1 MSKHHIHTRLRH
13 MLAAA
18 ALLLA
23 ATTAATAQ
31 EQSNPALYKAA
42 GITAAQTRAAKQG
55 DVKAMADIAFDF
67 QVAYRYSERPN
78 PELLVQ
84 AEYWY
89 RMAADKGGGKQMYE
103 LAMFYSDQNY
113 PYSKVQDCLMQASAK
128 GYASATHSIASGYRY
143 GLYGFSDKR
152 KSFEWYQKAQNQ
164 GFDCQLDIANCY
176 LEGDLGAPQDIDKG
190 LAIMARLAKGGDG
203 QAKNKVEEYGYGP
216 NDYDAL
222 IAGGYGKQSGNRT
235 TAGVSLPKE
244 QTFVFNSHF
253 DGTPVDMV
261 VATIDAEHHKV
272 EVKISGPFGKK
283 YSYIISSYEYD
294 SDQDYLY
301 LMTED
306 GKNFV
311 VLIPHYKDGDCAM
324 ALRGPQGDD
333 MLYGCTGKDKFR
345 ALVSGVITAIRQQA
359 R

>member
-1 MSKHHIHTRLRH
+1 MTMPITTRLRR

-18 ALLLA
+18 TLLLA
-23 ATTAATAQ
+23 ATAATAQ
-31 EQSNPALYKAA
+31 EQSNPALYKAV
-42 GITAAQTRAAKQG
+42 GITAAQTRAARQG
-55 DVKAMADIAFDF
+55 DLKAMADIAFDF
-67 QVAYRYSERPN
+67 QAAYRDSERPD

-89 RMAADKGGGKQMYE
+89 RMAANKGGGEQMYE

-113 PYSKVQDCLMQASAK
+113 PYSKVQDCLLKASAK
-128 GYASATHSIASGYRY
+128 GYARATRSIASGYRY
-143 GLYGFSDKR
+143 GHYGFSDKS

-164 GFDCQLDIANCY
+164 GLDCQLDIANCY
-176 LEGDLGAPQDIDKG
+176 LEGDLGAPQDLDKG

-222 IAGGYGKQSGNRT
+222 IAGGYGKQSGYRT
-235 TAGVSLPKE
+235 TAGANLPKE
-244 QTFVFNSHF
+244 QSFVFNDHL
-253 DGTPVDMV
+253 GGIPIDMV

-283 YSYIISSYEYD
+283 YSYVISSYEYD
-294 SDQDYLY
+294 GEQDYLY
-301 LMTED
+301 LMTEG
-306 GKNFV
+306 GKDFV
-311 VLIPHYKDGDCAM
+311 VLIPHYNGDDCAM

-333 MLYGCTGKDKFR
+333 MLHDCTGKDKFR
-345 ALVSGVITAIRQQA
+345 ALVSDIIAAIRQSA

>member
-1 MSKHHIHTRLRH
+1 MSKHHLHTRLRH

-18 ALLLA
+18 AMLLA

-31 EQSNPALYKAA
+31 VQQHKALYDAV
-42 GITAAQTRAAKQG
+42 GISPAQTRAAMQG
-55 DVKAMADIAFDF
+55 SLKAMSDIAFDF
-67 QVAYRYSERPN
+67 QAAYRDSPNPN
-78 PELLVQ
+78 PELLGQ

-89 RMAADKGGGKQMYE
+89 KMAADKGGGEQLYD

-113 PYSKVQDCLMQASAK
+113 SAAKVQEALMKASAK
-128 GYASATHSIASGYRY
+128 GYARASRSIASGCRY
-143 GLYGFSDKR
+143 GHYGFSDKS

-164 GFDCQLDIANCY
+164 GLDCQLDIANCY
-176 LEGDLGAPQDIDKG
+176 LEGDLGVPQDLNKG

-222 IAGGYGKQSGNRT
+222 IAGGYGKQSGYRT
-235 TAGVSLPKE
+235 TAGANLPKE
-244 QTFVFNSHF
+244 QSFVFNDHLGGISI
-253 DGTPVDMV
+253 DMV

-294 SDQDYLY
+294 GEQDYLY
-301 LMTED
+301 LMTEG
-306 GKNFV
+306 GKDFV
-311 VLIPHYKDGDCAM
+311 VLIPHYNGDDCAM

-333 MLYGCTGKDKFR
+333 MLHDCTGKDKFR
-345 ALVSGVITAIRQQA
+345 ALVADIIAAIRQSA

>member
-1 MSKHHIHTRLRH
+1 MTMPITTRLRR

-23 ATTAATAQ
+23 AATAATAQ
-31 EQSNPALYKAA
+31 EQSNTALYKAA
-42 GITAAQTRAAKQG
+42 GITAAQTRAARQG
-55 DVKAMADIAFDF
+55 SVKAMADIAFDF
-67 QVAYRYSERPN
+67 QAAYRDSERPN

-89 RMAADKGGGKQMYE
+89 RMAADKGGGEQMYE

-113 PYSKVQDCLMQASAK
+113 PYSKVQDCLLKASAK
-128 GYASATHSIASGYRY
+128 GYARATHSIASGYRY
-143 GLYGFSDKR
+143 GSYGFSDKS
-152 KSFEWYQKAQNQ
+152 KSFEWYQKAQSQ

-176 LEGDLGAPQDIDKG
+176 LEGDLGAPQDLSKG

-222 IAGGYGKQSGNRT
+222 MAGGYGKQSGYRT
-235 TAGVSLPKE
+235 TAGANLPKE
-244 QTFVFNSHF
+244 QSFVFNDHLN
-253 DGTPVDMV
+253 GIPIDMV
-261 VATIDAEHHKV
+261 VATIDTEHHKV

-283 YSYIISSYEYD
+283 YSYVISSYEYD
-294 SDQDYLY
+294 GEQDYLY
-301 LMTED
+301 LMTEG
-306 GKNFV
+306 GKDFV
-311 VLIPHYKDGDCAM
+311 VLIPHYNGDDCAM

-333 MLYGCTGKDKFR
+333 MLHDCTGKDKFR
-345 ALVSGVITAIRQQA
+345 ALVSDIIAAIRQSAQ
-359 R
+359 

>member
-1 MSKHHIHTRLRH
+1 MTAPATIHLRAA
-13 MLAAA
+13 LAAA

-23 ATTAATAQ
+23 TATAATAQ
-31 EQSNPALYKAA
+31 EQSNPALYKAV

-55 DVKAMADIAFDF
+55 DLKAMADIAFDF
-67 QVAYRYSERPN
+67 QAAYRDSERPN

-89 RMAADKGGGKQMYE
+89 RMAADKGGGEQMYE

-113 PYSKVQDCLMQASAK
+113 PYSKVQECLLKASAK
-128 GYASATHSIASGYRY
+128 GYARASHSIASGYRY
-143 GLYGFSDKR
+143 GHYGLGDKS
-152 KSFEWYQKAQNQ
+152 KSFEWYQKAQSQ

-176 LEGDLGAPQDIDKG
+176 LEGDLGAPQDLDKG
-190 LAIMARLAKGGDG
+190 LSIMARLAKSGDG

-222 IAGGYGKQSGNRT
+222 AAGGYGKQSGSRT
-235 TAGVSLPKE
+235 TAGASLPKE
-244 QTFVFNSHF
+244 QTFVFSSHF
-253 DGTPVDMV
+253 DGTPADMV

-272 EVKISGPFGKK
+272 EVNISGPLGKQ
-283 YSYIISSYEYD
+283 YSYAISSYEYD

-301 LMTED
+301 LQTEG
-306 GKNFV
+306 GKDFV
-311 VLIPHYKDGDCAM
+311 VLMPHYKDGDCAM
-324 ALRGPQGDD
+324 ALRGPQCDD
-333 MLYGCTGKDKFR
+333 MLYGCAGKDKFR
-345 ALVSGVITAIRQQA
+345 DMVSGIIAAIRQSA